1 MIVVVSHA
9 QKQNDTKLKIKG
21 LKKKFQSIANQE
33 KAGKATSVSHK
44 MYFKAKSSF
53 RRN

>member
-1 MIVVVSHA
+1 MPKNKMT
-9 QKQNDTKLKIKG
+9 QKLKIKE

-33 KAGKATSVSHK
+33 KAGKAISVSHQ
-44 MYFKAKSSF
+44 MDFKAKSSF